1 MHAVEIEHFL
11 GDLLGYWSRER
22 KAYPEMS
29 GPGRRSVLVA
39 VTVCPVVGIDG
50 DGDGQR
56 RSSQHQLTPG
66 MAAWCPV
73 RLNNHEWSPLL

>member
-1 MHAVEIEHFL
+1 LVRFVCTITAQ
-11 GDLLGYWSRER
+11 R

-50 DGDGQR
+50 DGDGQ
-56 RSSQHQLTPG
+56 HP
-66 MAAWCPV
+66 P
-73 RLNNHEWSPLL
+73 PK